1 MIPSDYETVTVRRSN
16 VAMVD
21 GRRVAGEPEHVGQ
34 IGVLVAPVMREQIT
48 QTGRA
53 TLRSGVDLYRLAH
66 AVAPRRPRHRLAMAL
81 RTQGG
86 HHMSRTRVKVVL
98 NRESVREQLLHN
110 RQLLDEVQSQV
121 EGMADVHPA
130 IKVYRNTDRERG
142 NIVATI
148 PMSVEDAHR
157 GLLTDM
163 LSKVRI

>member
-1 MIPSDYETVTVRRSN
+1 
-16 VAMVD
+16 
-21 GRRVAGEPEHVGQ
+21 
-34 IGVLVAPVMREQIT
+34 
-48 QTGRA
+48 
-53 TLRSGVDLYRLAH
+53 
-66 AVAPRRPRHRLAMAL
+66 
-81 RTQGG
+81 
-86 HHMSRTRVKVVL
+86 MSRTRVKFVL

-121 EGMADVHPA
+121 EGRANVHPA

>member
-1 MIPSDYETVTVRRSN
+1 
-16 VAMVD
+16 
-21 GRRVAGEPEHVGQ
+21 
-34 IGVLVAPVMREQIT
+34 
-48 QTGRA
+48 
-53 TLRSGVDLYRLAH
+53 
-66 AVAPRRPRHRLAMAL
+66 
-81 RTQGG
+81 
-86 HHMSRTRVKVVL
+86 MSRTRVKVVL